1 MECFRHRW
9 FHAHPRPLEMIV
21 HDGLLRRQVWFAG
34 RLEGKTGQSSTSFT
48 YKLRDEMNSASSSR
62 SFSPPIVL
70 HSPPFLA
77 FAINFKADQS

>member
-9 FHAHPRPLEMIV
+9 FHSHPRPLEMIV
-21 HDGLLRRQVWFAG
+21 RDGLLRRQVWFAG
-34 RLEGKTGQSSTSFT
+34 LLEGKTGQSSTSFT

-62 SFSPPIVL
+62 GFSPPIVL